1 MAVVLKVDTKSKAAL
16 SFIEFVKSLSFV
28 KIIQQDESD
37 AYNPE
42 FVNKILDADKND
54 KRVRINTKSVW
65 DSI

>member
-1 MAVVLKVDTKSKAAL
+1 MGVVLKVDTKSKAAL

-28 KIIQQDESD
+28 KVIQQDEND
-37 AYNPE
+37 AYNPD

>member
-16 SFIEFVKSLSFV
+16 SFIEFVKYLSFV

-42 FVNKILDADKND
+42 FVKKILDADKND